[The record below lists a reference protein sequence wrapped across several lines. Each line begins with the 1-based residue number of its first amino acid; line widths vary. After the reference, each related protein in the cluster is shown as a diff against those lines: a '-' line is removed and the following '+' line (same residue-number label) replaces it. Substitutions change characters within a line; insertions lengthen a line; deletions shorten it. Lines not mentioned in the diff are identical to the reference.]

1 MLDEL
6 ANGEQMNTRKIMR
19 SGLGGVFAL
28 SLLLAAGSAS
38 AQDWHISGL
47 SERAAVLPDSDNDG
61 PGNRMGTS
69 TCEFI
74 MPQGGGYQA
83 SLLVYSS
90 RGMAP
95 YASARIASP
104 SWERLEFQGQLNR
117 YSPNIA
123 INIQCMDPND
133 PSVQEAF
140 TSGWQ
145 LVGYDDPLP
154 NFECPAEKPV
164 LVQAW
169 CQTAAY
175 W

>member
-1 MLDEL
+1 MMTRTILWTAL
-6 ANGEQMNTRKIMR
+6 NG
-19 SGLGGVFAL
+19 ACAA

-38 AQDWHISGL
+38 AQEWHISEFGDR
-47 SERAAVLPDSDNDG
+47 SAVLPDFDNDG

-69 TCEFI
+69 TCEFV
-74 MPQGGGYQA
+74 MPQGAGYQA

-90 RGMAP
+90 RGMTP
-95 YASARIASP
+95 YASARIASAA
-104 SWERLEFQGQLNR
+104 WERLEFQGQLDG

-123 INIQCMDPND
+123 ISIQCKDPND

-140 TSGWQ
+140 SSGWQ
-145 LVGYDDPLP
+145 LVGYDDPMP
-154 NFECPAEKPV
+154 NLECPAEKPE

-169 CQTAAY
+169 CKTAAY